1 MTKRKIAI
9 LGPIPRD
16 TIITYQGDKI
26 KNYGCITHPAVALS
40 KLEES
45 HLEIIPVAHVRKN
58 DEAPIKEM
66 LQPYSQINLEHITS
80 DQDRGNVIR
89 LEYVDQNK
97 RMEKQL
103 GMMNPIVPEDIKDLM
118 DCEAFVFLPISDFE
132 ITLETL
138 QFIKKNSKGIIIFDA
153 HGPTNGVA
161 TNGTRFHKFWVD
173 MKAWLPYIDILKM
186 NLEESQCCYV
196 KPEYSLDE
204 LAKEQKLDTNHLPDL
219 AEECLNA
226 GLKTLII
233 TVDADGCLIFT
244 KEEGK
249 IKQTKVPSM
258 KMESVVDTTGCGD
271 TFAGGL
277 AYGLLNNSGDL
288 IVASKYANAL
298 AARRTQGK
306 TFDVFKTIQETEKM
320 MIEYYG
326 SI

>member
-16 TIITYQGDKI
+16 TIITYQKEKI
-26 KNYGCITHPAVALS
+26 KNYGCITHPAVALA
-40 KLEES
+40 KLNES
-45 HLEIIPVAHVRKN
+45 HLEIIPVSHVRKT
-58 DEAPIKEM
+58 DEKPIKAM
-66 LQPYSQINLEHITS
+66 LKPYDQINLDHITS
-80 DQDRGNVIR
+80 DEDRGNVIQ
-89 LEYVDQNK
+89 LEYIDQNK

-103 GMMNPIVPEDIKDLM
+103 GMMNPIVPEDIKDIM
-118 DCEAFVFLPISDFE
+118 DCDAFVFLPISDFE
-132 ITLETL
+132 ITLDTL
-138 QFIKKNSKGIIIFDA
+138 QYIKEKSKGIIIFDA

-161 TNGTRFHKFWVD
+161 TDGTRFHKFWVD
-173 MKAWLPYIDILKM
+173 MKSWLPYIDILKM

-196 KPEYSLDE
+196 KPEYSLQE
-204 LAKEQKLDTNHLPDL
+204 LEGEQKLDTSHLPAL

-244 KEEGK
+244 KEKGQ
-249 IKQTKVPSM
+249 IKQTEVPSM
-258 KMESVVDTTGCGD
+258 KMAHVVDTTGCGD

-277 AYGLLNNSGDL
+277 AYGLLNNPGNFV
-288 IVASKYANAL
+288 VASKYANAL

-306 TFDVFKTIQETEKM
+306 TFEVFKTIQETQKM
-320 MIEYYG
+320 MLEYYG